1 MYSWSDDTSDWYG
14 SGSYSY
20 GETGKDVRAEAA
32 AAAAARGPRTYAA
45 RSGPPHPELIDPR
58 KRITTQSATPLIVA
72 VDVTGSM
79 ANWPFEIFDRLPLL
93 YNTLAQY
100 REDLEICFAAI
111 GDAKADRW
119 PLQVTDFAH
128 GYDLEQQL
136 GALYG
141 EGGGGDAPESYGLFA
156 WWVENHVTVPQAHS
170 PFLIV
175 FGDAP
180 MHTAVPRDQVTGLL
194 GETDPREGGSAPSSW
209 TQKLFGSAP
218 TEFDAIKT
226 WQRVAQRWNVW
237 FLRRPTGR
245 PGDEVDRQWA
255 EALGRKRIFHIDD
268 EQRAVDYAMGLVARA
283 WGHLDDFEANMRAR
297 QEEPKVKAV
306 AERIR
311 KEGPRVLAC
320 PSCAARIPATAAGR
334 YVCTYC
340 GSTLEV

>member
-1 MYSWSDDTSDWYG
+1 MYSWGEDTSDWYG
-14 SGSYSY
+14 SSGYSY
-20 GETGKDVRAEAA
+20 GGSGKEKREEAA
-32 AAAAARGPRTYAA
+32 RRAALSGPRTYDRKA
-45 RSGPPHPELIDPR
+45 GPNVAMVDPH
-58 KRITTQSATPLIVA
+58 KRISTQSANPLIVA

-93 YNTLAQY
+93 YNTLSQY

-111 GDAKADRW
+111 GDARADRW
-119 PLQVTDFAH
+119 PLQVTEFAH

-156 WWVENHVTVPQAHS
+156 WWVENHVHTPNATD

-180 MHTAVPRDQVTGLL
+180 MHQTVPGEQVERLMGDSLNGGKSWTERLL
-194 GETDPREGGSAPSSW
+194 GSQPS
-209 TQKLFGSAP
+209 
-218 TEFDAIKT
+218 EVDAVQT
-226 WQRVAQRWNVW
+226 WQRVAQRWNTW

-245 PGDEVDRQWA
+245 KGDEVDRQWA
-255 EALGRKRIFHIDD
+255 HALGSEHIFHIDD
-268 EQRAVDYAMGLVARA
+268 EQRAVDYAMGLVART
-283 WGHLDDFEANMRAR
+283 WGRFEDFQSNLRAR
-297 QEEPKVKAV
+297 QDEGKVKAV

-311 KEGPRVLAC
+311 KEGPRALVC
-320 PSCAARIPATAAGR
+320 PSCGARIPALAIGR

-340 GSTLEV
+340 SSTLEV